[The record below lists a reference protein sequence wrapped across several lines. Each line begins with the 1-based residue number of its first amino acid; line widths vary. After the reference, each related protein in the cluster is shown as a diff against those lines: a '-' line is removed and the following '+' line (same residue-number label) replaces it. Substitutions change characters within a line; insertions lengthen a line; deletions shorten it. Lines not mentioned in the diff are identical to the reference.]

1 MSPDQLAIEWDIKV
15 SNADSGKR
23 EILVT
28 ATPAATGSP
37 KPLSTVSS
45 EAGHKTYEFP
55 QKKTNI
61 KKEKN
66 FKESSMGAIPP
77 AKNWITGKV
86 NGISQRILIDS
97 GATVGVVT
105 PEVAAATDYKTKA
118 GRRVSLHGA
127 IRGDR
132 DTIMVKYEFGN
143 SSFERE
149 AAVSESSEDFQG
161 IIFPWDIS
169 NRAEGRLS
177 FHYLKAKKKRRIV

>member
-1 MSPDQLAIEWDIKV
+1 
-15 SNADSGKR
+15 
-23 EILVT
+23 
-28 ATPAATGSP
+28 
-37 KPLSTVSS
+37 
-45 EAGHKTYEFP
+45 
-55 QKKTNI
+55 
-61 KKEKN
+61 
-66 FKESSMGAIPP
+66 MGAIPP

-118 GRRVSLHGA
+118 GRRVSLHGP

-132 DTIMVKYEFGN
+132 ETIMVKYEFGN
-143 SSFERE
+143 SSFEKE

-169 NRAEGRLS
+169 NRAESQTIIPLFEGQEEKEICVVTRRQKQKE
-177 FHYLKAKKKRRIV
+177 KAQKLQEAKSIPATPLMTSLDNDSRATTPAATDSPDTVGISTVTPATEETQLLVT